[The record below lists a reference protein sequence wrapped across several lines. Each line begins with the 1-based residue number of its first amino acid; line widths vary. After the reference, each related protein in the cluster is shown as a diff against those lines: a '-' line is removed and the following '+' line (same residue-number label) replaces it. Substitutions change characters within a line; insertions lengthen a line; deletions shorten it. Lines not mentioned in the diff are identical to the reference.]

1 LFFKLFFYFSPFNY
15 REEWRNLSVIYR
27 MNVTD
32 RIAKVWNSLPA
43 AEIDFTSL
51 VSFSTSLQDINLR
64 TFTRF

>member
-1 LFFKLFFYFSPFNY
+1 VTCKIDGTVNKKIK
-15 REEWRNLSVIYR
+15 NLKKKQKI
-27 MNVTD
+27 
-32 RIAKVWNSLPA
+32 KKFNSLPA